1 LNVPEHLDKTV
12 QLAARVLFRDAL
24 MLVVDKPAGLA
35 VHAGGGR
42 NDHLGLYLDQLRFG
56 LRQTPELAHRLD
68 RDTSGCLILGRHR
81 QALKRL
87 GTLFARRRI
96 DKTYWVV
103 VVGAPPAEAGRID
116 KRLAKIDADTRHWH
130 MEVNPRGQPSL
141 TEWRL
146 LGRTD
151 RLSWLECR
159 PLTGRTHQIRVHLA
173 SIGCPV
179 VGDFIYGRGTAGMVS
194 DRLHLHARSVVVPL
208 YPRKKPIEVAAPIP
222 PHMAGLLAACG
233 WQAPLPGPG
242 AAAERERSMETDEM
256 PQAEI
261 VRRAECVF

>member
-1 LNVPEHLDKTV
+1 MNAPEHLGTTV
-12 QLAARVLFRDAL
+12 QLATRVLFRDAL
-24 MLVVDKPAGLA
+24 MLVIDKPAGLA

-68 RDTSGCLILGRHR
+68 RDTSGCLVVGRHR

-87 GTLFARRRI
+87 GALFARGRI

-116 KRLAKIDADTRHWH
+116 KPLAKIDADTRHWH
-130 MEVNPRGQPSL
+130 MQVDRRGQPSL

-159 PLTGRTHQIRVHLA
+159 PRTGRTHQIRVHLA

-179 VGDFIYGRGTAGMVS
+179 VGDSIYGKGTASMVS

-208 YPRKKPIEVAAPIP
+208 YPRKKPIEAVAPIP
-222 PHMAGLLAACG
+222 SHMAELLAACG
-233 WQAPLPGPG
+233 WRASPSDSH
-242 AAAERERSMETDEM
+242 ATAEQRQSTESRWNATN
-256 PQAEI
+256 
-261 VRRAECVF
+261 